1 MNVSNFYKNIFGT
14 KVYKISVSAGCT
26 CPNRDGTIGFG
37 GCIFCSQAGSGDFV
51 PDSFLEIEQ
60 QIEKAK
66 MLLAPKL
73 KNQENVKYIAYFQ
86 NFTNTYGDIGK
97 LKQLWFRAL
106 SCPDV
111 AGISIATRPDCLSDE
126 CLEVISLLSK
136 KTFVQVELG
145 LQSTNEKTAE
155 IIRRGYEN
163 QVYFDAVK
171 KLHAANRNIHV
182 VSHVIFGLPG
192 ESECDMLKTV
202 LDVVNA
208 ESDGIKITN
217 LYILSQTDLQKMYEN
232 GQYKPLEMEEYF
244 SLLKKALN
252 LIPTNVVIHRLTGD
266 PPKKIL
272 IAPDWTKNKKFV
284 LSRVNNLL
292 CDYERDVK

>member
-1 MNVSNFYKNIFGT
+1 MTVNNFYKEIFGT
-14 KVYKISVSAGCT
+14 KVYKIALNAGCT
-26 CPNRDGTIGFG
+26 CPNRDGKIGYG
-37 GCIFCSQAGSGDFV
+37 GCIFCSQNGSGDFAG
-51 PDSFLEIEQ
+51 DCSINIEQ
-60 QIEKAK
+60 QIENAK
-66 MLLAPKL
+66 ILLSDKL
-73 KNQENVKYIAYFQ
+73 KNHTYVKYIAYFQ
-86 NFTNTYGDIGK
+86 NFTNTYGDLER
-97 LKQLWFRAL
+97 LKTLWIDAL
-106 SCPDV
+106 NCPDV
-111 AGISIATRPDCLSDE
+111 VGISIATRPDCLSDE
-126 CLEVISLLSK
+126 CLEVIGNLAAK
-136 KTFVQVELG
+136 AFVQVELG

-192 ESECDMLKTV
+192 ETERDMMKTV
-202 LDVVNA
+202 CDVVNA
-208 ESDGIKITN
+208 KCDGIKITN
-217 LYILSQTDLQKMYEN
+217 LYVLAQTDLQKMYEKGEYN
-232 GQYKPLEMEEYF
+232 PLQMEEYF

-272 IAPDWTKNKKFV
+272 IAPDWTKNKKLV

>member
-1 MNVSNFYKNIFGT
+1 MTVSNFYKNIFGT

-145 LQSTNEKTAE
+145 LQSTNEKTAAL
-155 IIRRGYEN
+155 IRRGYQN
-163 QVYFDAVK
+163 KIYFDAVK
-171 KLHAANRNIHV
+171 KLHDVDCKIHV

-252 LIPTNVVIHRLTGD
+252 LIPINVVIHRLTGD

-272 IAPDWTKNKKFV
+272 IAPDWTKNKKLV

>member
-1 MNVSNFYKNIFGT
+1 MTVSNFYKNIFGT

-86 NFTNTYGDIGK
+86 NFTNTYGDIDK
-97 LKQLWFRAL
+97 LKNLWFRAL

-145 LQSTNEKTAE
+145 LQSTNEKTAAL
-155 IIRRGYEN
+155 IRRGYQN
-163 QVYFDAVK
+163 QIYFDAVK
-171 KLHAANRNIHV
+171 KLHDVDCKIHV
-182 VSHVIFGLPG
+182 VSHVIFGLPF

-202 LDVVNA
+202 FDVVNA
-208 ESDGIKITN
+208 KSDGIKITN
-217 LYILSQTDLQKMYEN
+217 LYVLAQTDLQKMFEK
-232 GQYKPLEMEEYF
+232 GEYKPLEMEEYF
-244 SLLKKALN
+244 ELLKKALKI
-252 LIPTNVVIHRLTGD
+252 IPKNVVIHRLTGD

-272 IAPDWTKNKKFV
+272 IAPDWTKNKKLV
-284 LSRVNNLL
+284 LSRINNLL
-292 CDYERDVK
+292 GDYERL

>member
-1 MNVSNFYKNIFGT
+1 MTVSNFYKNIFGT

-73 KNQENVKYIAYFQ
+73 KNQENVKYIVYFQ
-86 NFTNTYGDIGK
+86 NFTNTYGDIDK
-97 LKQLWFRAL
+97 LKNLWFRAL

-145 LQSTNEKTAE
+145 LQSTNEKTAAL
-155 IIRRGYEN
+155 IRRGYQN
-163 QVYFDAVK
+163 QIYFDAVK

-192 ESECDMLKTV
+192 ETERDMMKTV
-202 LDVVNA
+202 CDVVNA

-217 LYILSQTDLQKMYEN
+217 LYILSQTDLQKMYEKGEYN
-232 GQYKPLEMEEYF
+232 PLQMEEYF

-272 IAPDWTKNKKFV
+272 IAPDWTKNKKLV

>member
-1 MNVSNFYKNIFGT
+1 MTVSNFYKNIFGT

-51 PDSFLEIEQ
+51 PDSFFFLLQ

-126 CLEVISLLSK
+126 CLEVISLLAK

-145 LQSTNEKTAE
+145 LQSTNEKTAAL
-155 IIRRGYEN
+155 IRRGYQN
-163 QVYFDAVK
+163 QIYFDAVK
-171 KLHAANRNIHV
+171 KLHGVDCKIHV
-182 VSHVIFGLPG
+182 VSHVIFGLPC

-202 LDVVNA
+202 FDVVNA
-208 ESDGIKITN
+208 KSDGIKITN
-217 LYILSQTDLQKMYEN
+217 LYVLAQTDLQKMFEK
-232 GQYKPLEMEEYF
+232 GEYKPLEMEEYF
-244 SLLKKALN
+244 ELLKKALKI
-252 LIPTNVVIHRLTGD
+252 IPKNVVIHRLTGD

-272 IAPDWTKNKKFV
+272 IAPDWTKNKKLV
-284 LSRVNNLL
+284 LSRINNLL
-292 CDYERDVK
+292 SDYERL

>member
-1 MNVSNFYKNIFGT
+1 MTVSNFYKNIFGT

-86 NFTNTYGDIGK
+86 NFTNTYGDIDK
-97 LKQLWFRAL
+97 LKNLWFRAL

-126 CLEVISLLSK
+126 CLEVISLLAK

-145 LQSTNEKTAE
+145 LQSTNEKTAAL
-155 IIRRGYEN
+155 IRRGYQN
-163 QVYFDAVK
+163 QIYFDAVK
-171 KLHAANRNIHV
+171 KLHDVDCKIHV
-182 VSHVIFGLPG
+182 VSHVIFDLPC

-202 LDVVNA
+202 FDVVNA
-208 ESDGIKITN
+208 KSDGIKITN
-217 LYILSQTDLQKMYEN
+217 LYVLAQTDLQKMFEK
-232 GQYKPLEMEEYF
+232 GEYKPLEMEEYF
-244 SLLKKALN
+244 ELLKKALKI
-252 LIPTNVVIHRLTGD
+252 IPKNVVIHRLTGD

-272 IAPDWTKNKKFV
+272 IAPDWTKNKKLV
-284 LSRVNNLL
+284 LSRINNLIG
-292 CDYERDVK
+292 DYERL